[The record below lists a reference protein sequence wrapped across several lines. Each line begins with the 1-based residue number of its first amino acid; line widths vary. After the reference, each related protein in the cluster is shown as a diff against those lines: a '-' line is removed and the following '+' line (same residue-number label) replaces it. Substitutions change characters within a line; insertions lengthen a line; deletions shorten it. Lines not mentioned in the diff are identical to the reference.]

1 MTDQGQEN
9 NRRIL
14 IIDDN
19 RAIHD
24 DFRKILSPDDAE
36 SSAALDVS
44 EAKLFGEPEP
54 QVRKV
59 AFQLDSAYQGQEGVA
74 MVEKALSE
82 GRPYSMAFVDVRM
95 PPGWDGV
102 ETTSRML
109 QIDPRI
115 QIVICTAYADYS
127 WDDMFARIGNR
138 DGLVI
143 LKKPFDTVE
152 ALQLAFAFTEKWRL
166 HAEAQARMQDLEA
179 RVDERTREIQRANL
193 ALRESEE
200 RFSRAF
206 EYAAAG
212 MALVAPD
219 GSWLKVNRALCDL
232 FGYSAEEFNQ
242 DLWERIVDSSC
253 RDNDV
258 DHRRKLLAGEVPV
271 YHVQKRCS
279 DRHGRT
285 VWVVLSVS
293 LVRERDEPR
302 YFIWQLQDI
311 TKRKRAEQQLSLEYA
326 ISRVL
331 AESVGEDLVGP
342 KLLEVL
348 CLECE
353 WDAGVLWRVTQRS
366 DALRRTAVWPESPE
380 GNALEADEFELIAAG
395 SDGIPGQVWSSVEPT
410 WVPDL
415 SVAGESKDLV
425 AAHRAG
431 YTAAFA
437 FPILIGSRVA
447 GVVSLYGRNARELD
461 EDLKRILVVLGGQLG
476 QFFQRIALE
485 DKLFQAEKLKTVGK
499 LAGGVAHEFNS
510 ILTAIIGRS
519 EMMLAEVSEGSRAQV
534 QGIEIRNAA
543 ERAAVL
549 TRQLLAYGRKQF
561 LRVERLD
568 MNQVILGM
576 EGMLGHLLGAQ
587 IDIRLQPGGDLAKV
601 EADAGQIEEVI
612 VNLALNS
619 ADAMPNGGKLTLQ
632 TSNETIQEDA
642 IGREE
647 DLKAG
652 AYVMLAVSDTGIGM
666 TSEVHQRVFE
676 PFFTTKAVGK
686 GSGLGLATCYGI
698 VKQSGGHITIY
709 SEPDRGTTVKIY
721 LPQAPEASRAEVKRK
736 TDGEDSMVELPRGKE
751 TILLV
756 EDDRGL
762 REMAEALLRR
772 LGYTVVCASN
782 GAKALALVKT
792 GGNGGIDLLFTD
804 IVMPEMDGLKL
815 AENFRNVCPSIRVLF
830 TSAYTGKA
838 INHQGLVQAGAELLE
853 KPFTPSALARKVR
866 QVLDRPS
873 PPVGRHTEGNSN

>member
-1 MTDQGQEN
+1 MNDQGQES

-59 AFQLDSAYQGQEGVA
+59 SFQLDSAYQGQEGVA
-74 MVEKALSE
+74 MVEKALAQ

-109 QIDPRI
+109 KIDPRI

-127 WDDMFARIGNR
+127 WDDMFARIGDR

-166 HAEAQARMQDLEA
+166 HCEAQARMQDLEA
-179 RVDERTREIQRANL
+179 RVDERTREIRRANL

-212 MALVAPD
+212 MALVSPE
-219 GSWLKVNRALCDL
+219 GSWIKVNRALCDL
-232 FGYSAEEFNQ
+232 FGYSAEDFDQE
-242 DLWERIVDSSC
+242 LWETIMDPTC
-253 RDNDV
+253 RDNDL

-271 YHVQKRCS
+271 YHVQKRCI

-285 VWVVLSVS
+285 VWVILSVS
-293 LVRERDEPR
+293 LVWEENKPR

-326 ISRVL
+326 ISRIL
-331 AESVGEDLVGP
+331 AESVGENRVGP

-348 CLECE
+348 CLEFE

-366 DALRRTAVWPESPE
+366 DALRRAAVWPE
-380 GNALEADEFELIAAG
+380 GLGGKALEAKEFELIAAG
-395 SDGIPGQVWSSVEPT
+395 SEGIPGRVWASVEPT

-415 SVAGESKDLV
+415 SAAGEAKDLV
-425 AAHRAG
+425 AAHQAG
-431 YTAAFA
+431 YNAAFA
-437 FPILIGSRVA
+437 FPILIESRVA
-447 GVVSLYGRNARELD
+447 GVVALYGRKARELD

-519 EMMLAEVSEGSRAQV
+519 EMMLAEVPEGSRAHV
-534 QGIEIRNAA
+534 QGIEIRKAA

-587 IDIRLQPGGDLAKV
+587 IDIRLRPGDNLAKV

-632 TSNETIQEDA
+632 TSNENIEEDA
-642 IGREE
+642 IGRDE

-652 AYVMLAVSDTGIGM
+652 AYVMLAISDTGIGM
-666 TSEVHQRVFE
+666 TPKVRERAFE
-676 PFFTTKAVGK
+676 PFFTTKEVGK

-721 LPQAPEASRAEVKRK
+721 LPRAPDSLRAETKRK
-736 TDGEDSMVELPRGKE
+736 TDGEDPMVELPRGTE

-772 LGYTVVCASN
+772 LGYTVVSASN
-782 GAKALALVKT
+782 GAKALALANT
-792 GGNGGIDLLFTD
+792 GGEEGIDLLFTD
-804 IVMPEMDGLKL
+804 IVMPEIDGLKL
-815 AENFRNVCPSIRVLF
+815 AEGLRSVSPSIRVLF
-830 TSAYTGKA
+830 ASAYTGQA
-838 INHQGLVQAGAELLE
+838 IDHQGLVEAGADLLE

-873 PPVGRHTEGNSN
+873 SAFGRCTG